1 MSVNP
6 PSFPQAQQAQ
16 IIRSNQ
22 RDLFQVSA
30 LREQTENVLRSWLG
44 TRWLTRWDKEIDF
57 AANVLYYGLTAGLD
71 NRGGIYRHLAS
82 FHSESE
88 TALTPTESGVNP
100 PPHIALIF
108 AVKMGF
114 ADSPDV
120 EDRSITAQ
128 DTHDP

>member
-1 MSVNP
+1 MSPLVHAYAP
-6 PSFPQAQQAQ
+6 
-16 IIRSNQ
+16 RSLHAS
-22 RDLFQVSA
+22 RVS
-30 LREQTENVLRSWLG
+30 
-44 TRWLTRWDKEIDF
+44 
-57 AANVLYYGLTAGLD
+57 D

-100 PPHIALIF
+100 PPHIALILV
-108 AVKMGF
+108 VKMGF